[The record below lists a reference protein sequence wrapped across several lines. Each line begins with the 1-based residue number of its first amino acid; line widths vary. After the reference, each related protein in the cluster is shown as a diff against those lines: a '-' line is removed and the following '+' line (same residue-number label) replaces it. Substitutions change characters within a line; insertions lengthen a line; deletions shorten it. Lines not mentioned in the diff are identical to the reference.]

1 MAAMVDDADG
11 PARRWSTAV
20 AAVAA
25 SKIQA
30 VMRFKAGAD
39 GVRALHAAFR
49 EEMRSAGVD
58 QRYLG
63 DEHWARGWGKHFEH
77 LPCDGAI
84 PRAFGA
90 ARSLRVM
97 QWNLLAEGL
106 TPDGFLM
113 PLVSA
118 EHVARF
124 EAFLADLVSTDV
136 ARAADLYARGHRNVI
151 WEEGSRDYVAFASM
165 AAETMTRMKKC
176 AGKDEKNAV
185 GLELKAKYSPAST
198 SDDGSG
204 QMSVNEAAVTSVG
217 HRLLRARPRD
227 KNFKQKLQTSNKNF
241 QLRRATAST
250 RARRFERHGCVQ
262 RWPERRRGRARVL
275 LSSALRN
282 PAVPLRRR
290 ALVRR
295 RRRAGRLLRAGVRQ
309 L

>member
-1 MAAMVDDADG
+1 MAAMDDADG

-30 VMRFKAGAD
+30 VVRFKAGAD

-58 QRYLG
+58 PRYLG

-151 WEEGSRDYVAFASM
+151 WEEASRDYVAFASM

-227 KNFKQKLQTSNKNF
+227 KNFKQKLQTSNKTV
-241 QLRRATAST
+241 QRRRATAST

-262 RWPERRRGRARVL
+262 RWPERRRGRAR
-275 LSSALRN
+275 AFF
-282 PAVPLRRR
+282 
-290 ALVRR
+290 
-295 RRRAGRLLRAGVRQ
+295 
-309 L
+309 